1 MLAVSRRGFISASAA
16 VGLVAHTEKLFAQG
30 ILTLRKA
37 GAVPKNGAVGLF
49 LSGQRVAIMI
59 RSADRPPIPVLF
71 DTGANGLMIDVGIAK
86 SLGLKR
92 VPNHITKVVD
102 GSTGNS
108 FETFDY
114 IMPDISIDGMKVGD
128 RQVNGY
134 PWIEDNAVGIFG
146 PDLFR
151 GQVMLL
157 DLPGSRVRVFDKAS
171 FIMPRHAPT
180 PYLGERG
187 NALPAVE
194 IVLPSTSGGVPAP
207 AVRAKL
213 DTGNNNQLNLPVE
226 YINRLPLMRPPT
238 VVARTTSTSG
248 SRDTMGSQIIGTV
261 KIGPVSLSDPEVIF
275 DGLTP
280 NVGLPV
286 IRRLH
291 VLLDPAAEQ
300 GWVLDETTA
309 KNTVL
314 SDYVGEYG
322 VRKVI
327 LEGQR
332 LIYRRSGRPDLSLV
346 PLGSDIFDMEG
357 APNQIWFER
366 TAGRVIRMNL
376 VSNGTQITTYDQNG

>member
-1 MLAVSRRGFISASAA
+1 MLSVSRRGFLSASAA
-16 VGLVAHTEKLFAQG
+16 IGVVAHTEKLFAQG
-30 ILTLRKA
+30 ALAPGKA
-37 GAVPKNGAVGLF
+37 GAAPKSGAVGLF
-49 LSGQRVAIMI
+49 VSGQRVAVMI

-71 DTGANGLMIDVGIAK
+71 DTGANGLMVDIGIAK

-102 GSTGNS
+102 GSTGRS

-114 IMPDISIDGMKVGD
+114 IMPDISIDGMRVGD

-151 GQVMLL
+151 RQIMLL

-194 IVLPSTSGGVPAP
+194 IVLPSISGGVPAP

-238 VVARTTSTSG
+238 VIARTTSTSG
-248 SRDTMGSQIIGTV
+248 SRDTMGSQIKGTV
-261 KIGPVSLSDPEVIF
+261 KIGPVSLADPEVIF

-291 VLLDPAAEQ
+291 VMLDPAAEQ
-300 GWVLDETTA
+300 GWVLDETTSKA
-309 KNTVL
+309 TVL

-322 VRKVI
+322 IRKVTI
-327 LEGQR
+327 EGQR
-332 LIYRRSGRPDLSLV
+332 LIYRRAGRPDLLLV
-346 PLGSDIFDMEG
+346 PLGCDIFDMEG
-357 APNQIWFER
+357 APNQVWFER
-366 TAGRVIRMNL
+366 TAGRVTKMNL
-376 VSNGTQITTYDQNG
+376 VSNGTQMTVFDRNV